1 MMIVMKEGATQAEVD
16 AVIRR
21 VESVGAHAHISAGEL
36 VTVIGAIGDREHVAN
51 LGLEGAPG
59 VDHLVPILKPYKLAS
74 LQYRRGDRTVLE
86 IDGRRIG
93 GEHFA
98 TIAGPC
104 TVESREV
111 LLDAARTVRD
121 AGAQFL
127 RGGAYKPRTS
137 PYSFQGLGEAGLRL
151 LAEAKAETGLPIV
164 TELMDVRDLEP
175 VLEVADVVQLGA
187 RNMQNYTLLTEVGRA
202 GKPVLLK
209 RGLSATLEELLMAAE
224 YILKE
229 GNEQVMLCERG
240 IRTYEPSYRFTL
252 DLMAVPVLRELTHL
266 PIVIDPSH
274 AAGKRSLVEPLSL
287 AAAAAGADGIIVE
300 IHPSPEDAVCDGP
313 QALYADD
320 FAAYLRKLEAA
331 AELAGKQF
339 TTVCD
344 AAHAASR
351 VLPRRDRV
359 RIAVLG
365 VGLIGG
371 SIGLAAREY
380 VEDAEVVGFGRDPER
395 LRMAVERGAIHRAAA
410 SMDEAVEGAQLCFAC
425 APVGVLPE
433 LVRAALEASGPDTVV
448 TDVGSTKQDLV
459 ERTPDPR
466 FVGGHPIAGAE
477 TAGVEHARAD
487 LFQGAVWYLTPH
499 EQSGGLL
506 YERLHRFVVDV
517 GARPVAVDAE
527 THDRLVA
534 VFSHLP
540 HVLANVLAS
549 QAAGRLLEHGEALR
563 QVGPSFRDMTR
574 VAGANT
580 AMWSD
585 IYRSNRAAIIEEIS
599 AFRRELDEVEN
610 LLRDG
615 GVEGWNDRARD
626 DRRALLEAGSAE
638 GPVHELRITVPNRP
652 GIVAQVALELGRA
665 GVNIVDMAL
674 APASDMRTG
683 AMTLWIAGDSQATR
697 ARELIE
703 ALGFPVGSE

>member
-1 MMIVMKEGATQAEVD
+1 MMIVMKEGASQTEID
-16 AVIRR
+16 AVVKR
-21 VESVGAHAHISAGEL
+21 VESVGAHAHISAGEF

-74 LQYRRGDRTVLE
+74 LQYKREQRTVLE
-86 IDGRRIG
+86 IEGRRIG

-111 LLDAARTVRD
+111 LLDAARTVKE

-229 GNEQVMLCERG
+229 GNEAVMLCERG

-300 IHPSPEDAVCDGP
+300 IHPCPEEAVCDGP

-339 TTVCD
+339 STV
-344 AAHAASR
+344 
-351 VLPRRDRV
+351 
-359 RIAVLG
+359 
-365 VGLIGG
+365 
-371 SIGLAAREY
+371 
-380 VEDAEVVGFGRDPER
+380 
-395 LRMAVERGAIHRAAA
+395 
-410 SMDEAVEGAQLCFAC
+410 
-425 APVGVLPE
+425 
-433 LVRAALEASGPDTVV
+433 
-448 TDVGSTKQDLV
+448 
-459 ERTPDPR
+459 
-466 FVGGHPIAGAE
+466 
-477 TAGVEHARAD
+477 
-487 LFQGAVWYLTPH
+487 
-499 EQSGGLL
+499 
-506 YERLHRFVVDV
+506 
-517 GARPVAVDAE
+517 
-527 THDRLVA
+527 
-534 VFSHLP
+534 
-540 HVLANVLAS
+540 
-549 QAAGRLLEHGEALR
+549 
-563 QVGPSFRDMTR
+563 
-574 VAGANT
+574 
-580 AMWSD
+580 
-585 IYRSNRAAIIEEIS
+585 
-599 AFRRELDEVEN
+599 
-610 LLRDG
+610 
-615 GVEGWNDRARD
+615 
-626 DRRALLEAGSAE
+626 
-638 GPVHELRITVPNRP
+638 
-652 GIVAQVALELGRA
+652 
-665 GVNIVDMAL
+665 
-674 APASDMRTG
+674 
-683 AMTLWIAGDSQATR
+683 
-697 ARELIE
+697 
-703 ALGFPVGSE
+703 